1 MKMYVFSDWNL
12 ALVVILCSGIATVL
26 FIVLIALVSKK
37 SVDKTLKNRKLLVL
51 TVCFVITLVTFWV
64 GQYKISKIED
74 YYWKIV
80 NEAISD
86 DSLVGIRVDQDI
98 LGYPGEIRSV
108 SSRSG
113 GEKVVWRPDYIEI
126 SGEIQVRIGADSS
139 YTTSDNTNKDTAS
152 AFASEMLDIY
162 YLAGSDFNIKYN
174 EYVDY
179 NGRIITF
186 NILSADE
193 L

>member
-1 MKMYVFSDWNL
+1 MYVFSDWNL
-12 ALVVILCSGIATVL
+12 ALVVILCSRIATVL

-37 SVDKTLKNRKLLVL
+37 SVDKTLKNRKQLIL

-98 LGYPGEIRSV
+98 LGYPGEIKSV

-113 GEKVVWRPDYIEI
+113 EEKVVWRPDYIEI

-162 YLAGSDFNIKYN
+162 YLAGSEFDIKYN

>member
-1 MKMYVFSDWNL
+1 M
-12 ALVVILCSGIATVL
+12 
-26 FIVLIALVSKK
+26 
-37 SVDKTLKNRKLLVL
+37 
-51 TVCFVITLVTFWV
+51 
-64 GQYKISKIED
+64 
-74 YYWKIV
+74 

-108 SSRSG
+108 LSRSG
-113 GEKVVWRPDYIEI
+113 EEKVVWRPDYIEI

-139 YTTSDNTNKDTAS
+139 YTTSDNTNKEIAP

-162 YLAGSDFNIKYN
+162 YLAGSDFDIKYN
-174 EYVDY
+174 AYVDY